1 MPRTRM
7 LDNLTARI
15 AALPADHTLRVGVD
29 GPGAS
34 GKTTLANELAA
45 SLEAAG
51 KSVVRATIDGFHH
64 PRSHRTR
71 QGADSV
77 EGYYQDSFNHQ
88 AARKNV
94 LDPLGPGG
102 DGVFRKAVFDFRVD
116 AAVDEPWQRAPAD
129 AVLIFDG
136 MFLFRPELNDCWDFR
151 IFVHAD
157 FHITLERACL
167 RDRDLFGS
175 DDETRRRYHTRYIP
189 GQQHYIDTVT
199 PHALADVVIHNNEPH
214 RPAMQWA
221 AFYESDLS

>member
-1 MPRTRM
+1 MPRTQM
-7 LDNLTARI
+7 LDNLAARI
-15 AALPADHTLRVGVD
+15 VAMRPAHTLRVGVD

-34 GKTTLANELAA
+34 GKTTLVDELAA
-45 SLEAAG
+45 SLQAAG
-51 KSVVRATIDGFHH
+51 RPVVRATIDGFHH
-64 PRSHRTR
+64 PRAHRVR

-77 EGYYQDSFNHQ
+77 AGYYEDSFNHQ
-88 AARKNV
+88 AARENV
-94 LDPLGPGG
+94 LEPLGPGG

-116 AAVDEPWQRAPAD
+116 SQVDEPWQQAPEG
-129 AVLIFDG
+129 AVLVFDG

-157 FHITLERACL
+157 FQVTLERACL

-189 GQQHYIDTVT
+189 GQQHYINTVA
-199 PHALADVVIHNNEPH
+199 PHALADVVIHNNEPL

-221 AFYESDLS
+221 PYYESDRP